1 MAAGR
6 NAGAV
11 SSGLVR
17 LRDLRD
23 ASGAGTAGRSVALRG
38 AVVRHREHP
47 VFRGTR
53 EDRQLFRRELPA
65 REGAR
70 RVRGPRRQ
78 LLGPAVAL
86 RDAWLRGARHR
97 ERVLA
102 GVAVLAGVSVVSDP
116 VRGPGLPHRSGGL
129 SGAWVRLGAVAAAAD
144 GRGDVPGAARAVRR
158 GGVRRVAVPKGAAVS
173 RSDRGAGVLAW
184 IIYEGAGRRHVFDSR
199 VFA

>member
-11 SSGLVR
+11 SGGAVR
-17 LRDLRD
+17 LRDVRD

-47 VFRGTR
+47 LFCGTW
-53 EDRQLFRRELPA
+53 EGRQLFRRDLPG

-78 LLGPAVAL
+78 LLGPTVAL
-86 RDAWLRGARHR
+86 RDAWLRGGRHR
-97 ERVLA
+97 ERLLA
-102 GVAVLAGVSVVSDP
+102 GVTVLAVVSVVSDP

-129 SGAWVRLGAVAAAAD
+129 SGAWVRLGAV
-144 GRGDVPGAARAVRR
+144 
-158 GGVRRVAVPKGAAVS
+158 
-173 RSDRGAGVLAW
+173 
-184 IIYEGAGRRHVFDSR
+184 
-199 VFA
+199 